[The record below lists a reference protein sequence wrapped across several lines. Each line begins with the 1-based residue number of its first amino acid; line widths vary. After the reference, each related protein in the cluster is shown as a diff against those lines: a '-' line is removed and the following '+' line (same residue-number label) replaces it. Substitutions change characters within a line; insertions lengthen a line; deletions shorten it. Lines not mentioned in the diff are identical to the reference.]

1 MARQGNNP
9 KRRIIDVGSIAKD
22 ALEALSARLNYVG
35 SANHKRY
42 PGNYGFQPPSNPRA
56 WKSVCDVR
64 RPLLKAE
71 AEALLSAGVCKGMIS
86 APDSDGIP
94 KYVWSVDEHGVPYEA
109 KIGNGGYHGYPLYPD
124 DDMSEIV
131 SREWA
136 RR

>member
-9 KRRIIDVGSIAKD
+9 KRRIIDVGSVAKD
-22 ALEALSARLNYVG
+22 ALEALSARLVYVG

-42 PGNYGFQPPSNPRA
+42 PGNYGFQPPSNPRP
-56 WKSVCDVR
+56 WKSVCDAR

-71 AEALLSAGVCKGMIS
+71 AEALLSSGVCKGMIS
-86 APDSDGIP
+86 APDADGVP
-94 KYVWSVDEHGVPYEA
+94 KYVWSVDDHGVPYEA